1 MLRSYLAAPH
11 RRLLLRSPYWR
22 TPTHRNDRTPPCPS
36 AGRVTIRGLAS
47 GTRRGESIVEGG
59 GASGTTAQGGGEE
72 AVEDPRS
79 SWETFTDADGAKY
92 YFNARTGETQWTS
105 PDPAVAAREALQ
117 AKAAAKPGKLAAMAQ
132 AYGPTFVVWWTSV
145 WLSSGLA
152 IYGGLE
158 ASGADAVELL
168 RAYGVEEYVSVN
180 LDGWSSEVV
189 NVPIAFA
196 LNELAEVVRFPLV
209 AASTP
214 LIKRRWDT
222 FRQRREGYP

>member
-1 MLRSYLAAPH
+1 MLRAYLAASH
-11 RRLLLRSPYWR
+11 RLLLRSAYWR
-22 TPTHRNDRTPPCPS
+22 PPAHSTAWAPPCPA
-36 AGRVTIRGLAS
+36 AGRVTFRGLAT
-47 GTRRGESIVEGG
+47 GKRGESIVDGG
-59 GASGTTAQGGGEE
+59 GASGTAAQGGGEE
-72 AVEDPRS
+72 ASEDPRS

-92 YFNARTGETQWTS
+92 YFNARTGERQWTS
-105 PDPAVAAREALQ
+105 PDPAVAAQEALQ
-117 AKAAAKPGKLAAMAQ
+117 AKAAAKPGKLAGMAQ

-168 RAYGVEEYVSVN
+168 RAYGVEDYVSVN

-214 LIKRRWDT
+214 LIKRQWDT
-222 FRQRREGYP
+222 FRKGGMYGGSD